1 MPHKALRNSQIG
13 NHLCNESSTFQ
24 DPDEHHSPYKLMFL
38 FFIVFIGCTY
48 FLLNSSHMFI
58 LRFHWKGLVKTMF
71 VSLRLPYTGVILCIS
86 LIGGILFNVLIN
98 DETFHTITTSS
109 PDLLL
114 AIFLPVLVFESAY
127 RTEYHA
133 FIKSLY
139 SILILSMIGYFLSL
153 IGITVLNKYLLFFQ
167 GWSLLQCVILG
178 VILSAT
184 RPVTIMRPAG
194 LSL

>member
-1 MPHKALRNSQIG
+1 
-13 NHLCNESSTFQ
+13 
-24 DPDEHHSPYKLMFL
+24 MFA
-38 FFIVFIGCTY
+38 
-48 FLLNSSHMFI
+48 
-58 LRFHWKGLVKTMF
+58 
-71 VSLRLPYTGVILCIS
+71 SLRLPYTGVILCIC
-86 LIGGILFNVLIN
+86 LIGGILFNIFTH

-114 AIFLPVLVFESAY
+114 GILLPVLVFESAY

-153 IGITVLNKYLLFFQ
+153 IGITILNKYLLFFQ
-167 GWSLLQCVILG
+167 GWSWLQCVILAI
-178 VILSAT
+178 ILSAT

-194 LSL
+194 